1 MERQRSGVPVN
12 VIIQFK
18 NKIMKLGKLLVGIFC
33 LAFLG
38 ACGDDDKKDDSGL
51 NLSDVV
57 GRNWYY
63 NAWVGDK
70 YGMKQEDMLEVIRF
84 EQGGALKKIDFG
96 GRQEYIIGKWES
108 EADILRLKYNSG
120 NEILWNV
127 MKSNKNEL
135 EVKNVMGERTYTSD
149 DAYLSNLTAD
159 AFWVNDYDNG
169 ANRCKTYIGANV
181 EGHSNLRNVELI
193 TGNGE
198 YSKLKSSGYHWE
210 IDKKNIKDTDFDE
223 QEREVRFYLR
233 VGEKTEF
240 KLKDTLYNS
249 NLPECTAKE
258 LALSAE
264 SFYGDIKVSWIPYDR
279 GEVYYKIEIFPK
291 SMDYKDVFFVS
302 KIQSINSSS
311 SPYVFTI
318 NSNSVGEVNRLN
330 ELKKGENYTVRLTAI
345 LFEPNVNDWYNDKYS
360 YANIQ
365 AVSYFTKTMV
375 WE

>member
-1 MERQRSGVPVN
+1 
-12 VIIQFK
+12 
-18 NKIMKLGKLLVGIFC
+18 MKLGKLLVGIFC

-96 GRQEYIIGKWES
+96 GRQESTIGKWES
-108 EADILRLKYNSG
+108 EAGILVLKYNSG
-120 NEILWNV
+120 DEILWNV

-135 EVKNVMGERTYTSD
+135 KVKNVMGERTYTSD

-159 AFWVNDYDNG
+159 AFFVNVYDKG
-169 ANRCKTYIGANV
+169 NRFRTYIGANV
-181 EGHSNLRNVELI
+181 KGNSNLREGALI
-193 TGNGE
+193 TEDKE
-198 YSKLKSSGYHWE
+198 YSDLKNYGYYWSLQSKDE
-210 IDKKNIKDTDFDE
+210 SKYIDYDGE
-223 QEREVRFYLR
+223 EREVRFYLR
-233 VGEKTEF
+233 IGSNTRF
-240 KLKDTLYNS
+240 KLNDFIYGD
-249 NLPECTAKE
+249 NLPERSAE
-258 LALSAE
+258 EMALSAE
-264 SFYGDIKVSWIPYDR
+264 SFSGALKVEWNPYE
-279 GEVYYKIEIFPK
+279 GNVYYRVEVFPK
-291 SMDYKDVFFVS
+291 SMEYKDVYFVS
-302 KIQSINSSS
+302 KIQPASSS
-311 SPYVFTI
+311 EMQIKSTTA
-318 NSNSVGEVNRLN
+318 GEVNRIS
-330 ELKKGENYTVRLTAI
+330 ELKKGENYIVRLTAI
-345 LFEPNVNDWYNDKYS
+345 LFEPGVDLINDEYS